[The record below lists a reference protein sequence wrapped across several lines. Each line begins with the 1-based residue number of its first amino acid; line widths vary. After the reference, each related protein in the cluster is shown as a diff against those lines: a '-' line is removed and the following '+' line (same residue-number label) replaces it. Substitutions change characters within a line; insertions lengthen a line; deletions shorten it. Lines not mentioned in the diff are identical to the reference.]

1 MSKIGR
7 NEHCHC
13 GSNMKYKRCCM
24 EKDIKKHQEIEKE
37 RRISLY
43 DKFSILKDPRDN
55 RGKRYLLMDLLIMVI
70 YGVLNGYDDFENM
83 AYFLKQK
90 ESYFKK
96 LLLIE
101 KTPSHDCLSDLFSM
115 IDAKEFMNIFVDWV
129 KTIVEQRTG
138 TTIAID
144 GKAIKS
150 ARDKINGGNTPYILS
165 AYLTEIGISIG
176 QVEVD
181 KKSNEI
187 KSIPELLRLIDI
199 KGNYITID
207 AAGTQEEVVKLI
219 VQLGGHYVLNVKA
232 NQKILMNDLQAYFN
246 ANIGYTSKIKTYTTN
261 LEKNHGREEYR
272 EYYLSYDT
280 ICITNKQKWGTVA
293 SIGMVRVYRKT
304 NNKLEINDHYYIMD
318 TSMTME
324 MFIKSTRN
332 HWNIECGLHWRL
344 DVILNED
351 HSRNRVENS
360 ISNLSIIRKIVFNLI
375 RLDTS
380 FGKISFE
387 KKMTRYKTD
396 FDNIENLIFN
406 ILPIA
411 VYSDFC

>member
-1 MSKIGR
+1 MIKIGR
-7 NEHCHC
+7 NEHCDC

-24 EKDIKKHQEIEKE
+24 EKDIKKQQELEKE
-37 RRISLY
+37 ERVSLY
-43 DKFSILKDPRDN
+43 DKFSVLKDPRDN

-101 KTPSHDCLSDLFSM
+101 KTPSHDCLSDLFST
-115 IDAKEFMNIFVDWV
+115 IDAKEFMNIFVEWV

-138 TTIAID
+138 VTIAID

-199 KGNYITID
+199 EGNYITID
-207 AAGTQEEVVKLI
+207 AAGTQEGVVKLI

-232 NQKILMNDLQAYFN
+232 NQKILMNDLQTYFN
-246 ANIGYTSKIKTYTTN
+246 ANIGKTSKIKTYTTN

-280 ICITNKQKWGTVA
+280 NCITNKQKWDTVA

-304 NNKLEINDHYYIMD
+304 NDKLEINDHYYIMD
-318 TSMTME
+318 TSITME

-351 HSRNRVENS
+351 HSRNRVKNS
-360 ISNLSIIRKIVFNLI
+360 ISNLSIIRKIVFNLV

-396 FDNIENLIFN
+396 FENIENLIFN

-411 VYSDFC
+411 VYDFC